1 MNCHPELDSG
11 SRGVCL
17 DSCFRRNDRE
27 RKYMNNITFFGSIPA
42 IITPFKKNG
51 DLDVPALRKFVEFQ
65 IEGEIDAIVPCGSTG
80 EAATLSEDEYQTV
93 IETVVKEVNGK
104 IPVIAGAGSNDTQ
117 KAIRLSNI
125 AKEAGANALLHVTPF
140 YNKPTPNGLVAHFKA
155 IAEVGLPIVIYNVP
169 GRTGSNVSPATIVR
183 IAREVPLVKA
193 VKEASGSIIQ
203 MMEIIK
209 LVNTE
214 GPKDFAVLSGD
225 DAFTLPLIA
234 AGGHGCIS
242 VVCNEVPQQFSD
254 MVHAALAGDWNKAKS
269 LHYQLW
275 DLMNVNFIESNPIP
289 VKTALSLM
297 GKIELGLRLPLV
309 PLEEKSEEALK
320 KVLKDLKII

>member
-1 MNCHPELDSG
+1 MS
-11 SRGVCL
+11 
-17 DSCFRRNDRE
+17 
-27 RKYMNNITFFGSIPA
+27 NIRFFGSIPA

-51 DLDVPALRKFVEFQ
+51 DLDLPALRKFVKFQ
-65 IEGEIDAIVPCGSTG
+65 LDGGINAIVPCGSTG
-80 EAATLSEDEYQTV
+80 EAATMSEDEYRTV

-104 IPVIAGAGSNDTQ
+104 IPVIAGAGSNDTK
-117 KAIRLSNI
+117 KAVHFSKI
-125 AKEAGANALLHVTPF
+125 AKAAGANALLHVTPF
-140 YNKPTPNGLVAHFKA
+140 YNKPTPNGLVAHFKE
-155 IAEVGLPIVIYNVP
+155 IAKVGLPIVIYNVP

-183 IAREVPLVKA
+183 VAREVPLVKA

-214 GPKDFAVLSGD
+214 GPKDFSVLSGD

-242 VVCNEVPQQFSD
+242 VVCNEIPKEFSD
-254 MVHAALAGDWNKAKS
+254 MVHFALDGNFEEARS
-269 LHYQLW
+269 LHYRIW

-297 GKIELGLRLPLV
+297 GRIELGLRLPLV
-309 PLEEKSEEALK
+309 PLESKNEEALK
-320 KVLKDLKII
+320 KVLKTLKLI

>member
-1 MNCHPELDSG
+1 M
-11 SRGVCL
+11 
-17 DSCFRRNDRE
+17 
-27 RKYMNNITFFGSIPA
+27 KNIRFFGSIPA
-42 IITPFKKNG
+42 IVTPFKKNG
-51 DLDVPALRKFVEFQ
+51 ALDLPALKKFVEFQ
-65 IEGEIDAIVPCGSTG
+65 ISGGIDAIVPCGSTG
-80 EAATLSEDEYQTV
+80 EAATMNEEEYTQVLETV
-93 IETVVKEVNGK
+93 IKQVNGR

-117 KAIRLSNI
+117 KAIRLSKI
-125 AKEAGANALLHVTPF
+125 AKKAGADALLHVTPF
-140 YNKPTPNGLVAHFKA
+140 YNKPTPSGLVAHFKA
-155 IAEVGLPIVIYNVP
+155 IADSVGLPIVIYNVP
-169 GRTGSNVSPATIVR
+169 GRTGSNVLPAVIIRV
-183 IAREVPLVKA
+183 AREVPLVKA

-209 LVNTE
+209 LAATE

-242 VVCNEVPQQFSD
+242 VVCNEVPKQFSD
-254 MVHAALAGDWNKAKS
+254 MVHLALSGDWDGARS

-275 DLMNVNFIESNPIP
+275 DLMGVNFIESNPIP

-309 PLEEKSEEALK
+309 PMEEKNRLRLEQILK
-320 KVLKDLKII
+320 KIKLI